1 MNRREILTGCVT
13 LLGALSSVSRAMA
26 QDRTAEGFA
35 VRFLTDLVQIA
46 NGGQP
51 ARVREHL
58 RPIIDTKYAFDTAF
72 AGIRI
77 SDGQRQRLTEL
88 MLTFLAREA
97 ILVAEY
103 AQGGQLRSESSRS
116 VQLGTMVNLTYRDN
130 HGPYPLNVLLA
141 RSDTGVGYLVRDFG
155 SERDS
160 SVVTKLAYATNSLQ
174 AVTSDTD
181 IWIRSFEEVLGEG

>member
-1 MNRREILTGCVT
+1 MKRRFLLSGLASMGT
-13 LLGALSSVSRAMA
+13 LALALPVIA
-26 QDRTAEGFA
+26 QESTAEGYA
-35 VRFLTDLVQIA
+35 VRFLTELVQVA
-46 NGGQP
+46 SGGQP
-51 ARVREHL
+51 ATVREHL
-58 RPIIDTKYAFDTAF
+58 RPIIDMQYAFDTAF

-103 AQGGQLRSESSRS
+103 AQRGQLRSESSRS